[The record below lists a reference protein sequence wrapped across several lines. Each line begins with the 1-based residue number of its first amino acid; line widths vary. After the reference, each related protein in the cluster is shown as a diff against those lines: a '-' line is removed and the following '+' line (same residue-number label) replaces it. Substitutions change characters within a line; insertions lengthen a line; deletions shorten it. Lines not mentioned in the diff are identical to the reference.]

1 MGDQLA
7 NNPAQGSLS
16 GGHVP
21 RQNGAGRVTGN
32 GWQDASHEN
41 GEAGQRKSESIRPIR
56 ALLRGLDS
64 LRCLNAHNGVTV
76 TEIAEQTGL
85 PRTTAY
91 RILETLCVG
100 GYAVRDPADD
110 RYRPTI
116 SVRSLSEGFED
127 EPWVREIAKPQ
138 IEALCREIVWP
149 ISVATLSGTNML
161 VRETTDKN
169 SPLAL
174 ERYSAGLRVAI
185 LGSAAGRI
193 YLAFCLPQQ
202 RETLIKILAHSESPN
217 DSLARESGLV
227 ERVLND
233 ARQHGYAF
241 HIRESHRETTVS
253 VPVMNGSTLLASL
266 TMRYMTS
273 ALTPQQVIKDYVP
286 RLKET
291 ARQIGQSFT
300 AANRQVEQTR
310 NTARVS

>member
-16 GGHVP
+16 GRKVS
-21 RQNGAGRVTGN
+21 RQNGAGRVARN
-32 GWQDASHEN
+32 RWQDISHEN
-41 GEAGQRKSESIRPIR
+41 GEASQRKSESIRPIR

-64 LRCLNAHNGVTV
+64 LRSLNAHNGVTV
-76 TEIAEQTGL
+76 TEIAEETGL

-116 SVRSLSEGFED
+116 LVRSLSEGFGD

-138 IEALCREIVWP
+138 IEELCREIVWP
-149 ISVATLSGTNML
+149 IAVATLSGTNML

-174 ERYSAGLRVAI
+174 ERYSAGLRVPI
-185 LGSAAGRI
+185 LGSAAGRV
-193 YLAFCLPQQ
+193 YLAFCPPEQCD
-202 RETLIKILAHSESPN
+202 TLIKILAHSDSPN
-217 DSLARESGLV
+217 DSLARESGLI
-227 ERVLND
+227 ERVLSD
-233 ARQHGYAF
+233 ARQYGYAF

-253 VPVMNGSTLLASL
+253 VPIMSDGTILASL

-273 ALTPQQVIKDYVP
+273 ALTPQQVVKDYVP
-286 RLKET
+286 RLKGTAKHISERFAIA
-291 ARQIGQSFT
+291 ARQCS
-300 AANRQVEQTR
+300 
-310 NTARVS
+310 